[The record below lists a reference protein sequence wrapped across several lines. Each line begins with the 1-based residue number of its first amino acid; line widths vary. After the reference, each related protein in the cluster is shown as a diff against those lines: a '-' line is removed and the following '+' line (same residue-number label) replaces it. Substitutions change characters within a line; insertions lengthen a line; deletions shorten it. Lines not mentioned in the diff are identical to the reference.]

1 MSIYMVDKKDAGPK
15 KRKRR
20 KAKAKPRVGQIIS
33 QKVVVNVGKGQ
44 TTKRRTGTQAKRST
58 QPQVVYQPAPIPL
71 QPNYSTEINDLRNEV
86 RASRI
91 ASIVQPEQR
100 TNPLAPQARVPEKV
114 PVKKERKILVDEDM
128 PFVVPL
134 EERRPVPSLRK
145 TIQNLRADQDM
156 PFDVPLEERRPPILR
171 KTLDELREID
181 EKRTTAVAEG
191 RLRKRDRATKQQ
203 MEERR
208 LMSAEDPPKKRGP
221 KPGSKNK
228 PKTNPL
234 EAEAK
239 TTPEALSPAEDKDTP
254 TTSPGLLDIRP
265 DFGGGKPLN
274 EALKRQTSVEIQ
286 EAKPKLGRPTGA
298 RNREKT
304 QEEMEAEFMKLRG
317 ADELFRGITP
327 FKTGVLNIPAMARSA
342 SSDMVED
349 AGELERFT
357 SAEGPSFV

>member
-1 MSIYMVDKKDAGPK
+1 MVEKKDAIHK

-33 QKVVVNVGKGQ
+33 QKVVVNVGNKGYG
-44 TTKRRTGTQAKRST
+44 TKRRTGTQAKRST

-91 ASIVQPEQR
+91 ASIAQPEQR
-100 TNPLAPQARVPEKV
+100 TNPLVPRARVPEKV

-128 PFVVPL
+128 PFDVPL
-134 EERRPVPSLRK
+134 EERRPVPS
-145 TIQNLRADQDM
+145 
-156 PFDVPLEERRPPILR
+156 LR

-191 RLRKRDRATKQQ
+191 KIKKRDRATKPQ

-221 KPGSKNK
+221 KPGSKNQ
-228 PKTNPL
+228 PKDITL
-234 EAEAK
+234 EAK

-254 TTSPGLLDIRP
+254 STSHGLLDISP
-265 DFGGGKPLN
+265 DFGGGKSLN
-274 EALKRQTSVEIQ
+274 EALKRLTIQEIQ
-286 EAKPKLGRPTGA
+286 EAKPKPGPKLGS
-298 RNREKT
+298 RNKEKT
-304 QEEMEAEFMKLRG
+304 QKELEAEFLKFRG
-317 ADELFRGITP
+317 ADALFRGITP
-327 FKTGVLNIPAMARSA
+327 FNIPAMARSA
-342 SSDMVED
+342 SSEMVED

-357 SAEGPSFV
+357 SAEGPAFA

>member
-20 KAKAKPRVGQIIS
+20 KAKTKPRVGQVIS
-33 QKVVVNVGKGQ
+33 QKVVVNVGNKGYG
-44 TTKRRTGTQAKRST
+44 TKRRTGTQAKRST

-91 ASIVQPEQR
+91 ASIAQPEQR
-100 TNPLAPQARVPEKV
+100 TNPLVPRARVPEKV

-128 PFVVPL
+128 PFEVPL
-134 EERRPVPSLRK
+134 EERRPVPS
-145 TIQNLRADQDM
+145 
-156 PFDVPLEERRPPILR
+156 LR

-191 RLRKRDRATKQQ
+191 KIKKRDRATKPQ

-221 KPGSKNK
+221 KPGSKNQ
-228 PKTNPL
+228 PKANPL
-234 EAEAK
+234 EAK
-239 TTPEALSPAEDKDTP
+239 STPEALSPADDKDTP
-254 TTSPGLLDIRP
+254 TTSHGLLDIRP
-265 DFGGGKPLN
+265 DFGGGKSLN

-286 EAKPKLGRPTGA
+286 EGKPKPGPKLGS
-298 RNREKT
+298 RNKEKT
-304 QEEMEAEFMKLRG
+304 QEELEAEFLKLRG
-317 ADELFRGITP
+317 ADALFRGITP
-327 FKTGVLNIPAMARSA
+327 FKRGVLNVPSMARSA
-342 SSDMVED
+342 SSEMVED
-349 AGELERFT
+349 AGELERFS
-357 SAEGPSFV
+357 SAEGAPFV

>member
-1 MSIYMVDKKDAGPK
+1 MSIYMVEKKDAGPK

-33 QKVVVNVGKGQ
+33 QKVVVNVGKDAS
-44 TTKRRTGTQAKRST
+44 KPRRRTGTQAKRSV
-58 QPQVVYQPAPIPL
+58 QPQQVVYQNAPIPL
-71 QPNYSTEINDLRNEV
+71 QPNYSSQINDLRDEV

-91 ASIVQPEQR
+91 ASIVQPAQR

-128 PFVVPL
+128 PFDVPL

-145 TIQNLRADQDM
+145 S
-156 PFDVPLEERRPPILR
+156 
-171 KTLDELREID
+171 LDKLREID

-191 RLRKRDRATKQQ
+191 KIKKRDRATKPQ

-208 LMSAEDPPKKRGP
+208 LMSAEDTPKKRGP

-228 PKTNPL
+228 PKATPL
-234 EAEAK
+234 EAK
-239 TTPEALSPAEDKDTP
+239 PEALSSADDKDTP
-254 TTSPGLLDIRP
+254 TTSHGLLDISP
-265 DFGGGKPLN
+265 DFGGGKSLN
-274 EALKRQTSVEIQ
+274 EALKRQTSQEIQ
-286 EAKPKLGRPTGA
+286 EAKPKPGRPIGS
-298 RNREKT
+298 RNKEKT
-304 QEEMEAEFMKLRG
+304 QEELEAEFIKFRG
-317 ADELFRGITP
+317 ADALFRGITP
-327 FKTGVLNIPAMARSA
+327 FNVPAMARSA
-342 SSDMVED
+342 SNEMVED

>member
-1 MSIYMVDKKDAGPK
+1 MVELKK
-15 KRKRR
+15 KRKR
-20 KAKAKPRVGQIIS
+20 KTKPKPRVGQVIS
-33 QKVVVNVGKGQ
+33 QKVVVNVGNKGYGS
-44 TTKRRTGTQAKRST
+44 KRRTGTQAKRST

-91 ASIVQPEQR
+91 ASIAQPEQR
-100 TNPLAPQARVPEKV
+100 TNPLAPQVRVPEKV

-128 PFVVPL
+128 PFDVPL
-134 EERRPVPSLRK
+134 EERRPVPS
-145 TIQNLRADQDM
+145 
-156 PFDVPLEERRPPILR
+156 LR

-191 RLRKRDRATKQQ
+191 KIKKRDRATKPQ

-228 PKTNPL
+228 SKDITL
-234 EAEAK
+234 EAETK

-254 TTSPGLLDIRP
+254 TTSLGLLDIRP
-265 DFGGGKPLN
+265 DFGGGKSLN
-274 EALKRQTSVEIQ
+274 EALKRLTTQEIQ
-286 EAKPKLGRPTGA
+286 ESKPKPGPKLGS
-298 RNREKT
+298 RNKEKT
-304 QEEMEAEFMKLRG
+304 QEELEAEFLKFRG
-317 ADELFRGITP
+317 ADALFRGITP
-327 FKTGVLNIPAMARSA
+327 FNVPAMARSA
-342 SSDMVED
+342 SSEMVED

-357 SAEGPSFV
+357 SAEGPAFA